1 MHSYLSVGLRTED
14 GQARLAV
21 SGELDMAS
29 CRQLEQAI
37 ELARGPGAKLTILD
51 LDGLD
56 FIDLSGLRVLL
67 AAHEQAER
75 DGRRLVLVNTSDQ
88 VVRLLRMTRAS
99 EVLHVVEREPP
110 AGSNLA

>member
-1 MHSYLSVGLRTED
+1 MQSHLSVGLRAED
-14 GQARLAV
+14 GHARLAV

-37 ELARGPGAKLTILD
+37 ELARAPGAKLTILD
-51 LDGLD
+51 LDGLE

-75 DGRRLVLVNTSDQ
+75 EGRRLVLVNTSEQ
-88 VVRLLRMTRAS
+88 VVRLVRMTRTW
-99 EVLHVVEREPP
+99 EILHVVEREPSV
-110 AGSNLA
+110 GSDLD